1 MRRRQ
6 ALTLPHEEGSW
17 VKGVLGWTGAILV
30 AVLAIVG
37 QSSEGIPLLR
47 RLAWTGA
54 AALAVYL
61 AIEHWRR

>member
-1 MRRRQ
+1 M
-6 ALTLPHEEGSW
+6 
-17 VKGVLGWTGAILV
+17 KGVLGWTGAILV